1 LIYTITTCLPP
12 EIIQYYN
19 KYLLNQKTLKFYD
32 DCSTLWGIYEYLIL
46 KIKPKCV
53 KNPVWLAKVEK
64 LEQKFLELYGRA
76 KAKEDEF
83 EKKTGKPIQASFSYF
98 SEAGRHNPTLFNRL
112 RNKRILSDESYMS

>member
-1 LIYTITTCLPP
+1 LKYVTTSCLTP

-19 KYLLNQKTLKFYD
+19 AILLNQKTPKFCD
-32 DCSTLWGIYEYLIL
+32 DCSVLWGIYEYLIL

-53 KNPVWLAKVEK
+53 KNSVWLSKVEK

-83 EKKTGKPIQASFSYF
+83 EKKTGKSIQASFSYF

-112 RNKRILSDESYMS
+112 RNKRILSDESYIQ